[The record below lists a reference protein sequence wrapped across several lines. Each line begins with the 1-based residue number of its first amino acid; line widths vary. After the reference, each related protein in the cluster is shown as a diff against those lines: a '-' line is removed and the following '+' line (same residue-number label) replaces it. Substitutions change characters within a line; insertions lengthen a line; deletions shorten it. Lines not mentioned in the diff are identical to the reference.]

1 MKSSNIEFHTQNNFI
16 LEDED
21 AIILWLHKSA
31 KEEEKYIEG
40 IQYIFCD
47 DAYLHKIN
55 LEFLKHD
62 SYTDII
68 TFDYC
73 VGDELISD
81 IYISTERIEEN
92 AKIYEVSFKEELKRV
107 MIHGLLHLCG
117 YKDKTE
123 DEAKQ
128 MREKENFYLSLNS

>member
-1 MKSSNIEFHTQNNFI
+1 MTSSNIEFHTQNNFT

-21 AIILWLHKSA
+21 NIVLWLHRAA
-31 KEEEKYIEG
+31 KEEKKHIEG
-40 IQYIFCD
+40 VQYIFCD

-62 SYTDII
+62 NYTDII

-73 VGDELISD
+73 IGDELISD
-81 IYISTERIEEN
+81 IYISTERVKEN

-117 YKDKTE
+117 YKDKSK
-123 DEAKQ
+123 DEAMQ

>member
-21 AIILWLHKSA
+21 AIILWLHKAA